1 MSLEADVGKPLLDVL
16 REVVLDPAKQA
27 AFSGDPSGYLAEY
40 GYEDVPAD
48 DVSEAL
54 SLVADTLPPEAAQAV
69 AAAAPL
75 APASPADELGDMG
88 GHLGADPGSDPEG
101 DAFGEVTQDFDAF
114 AAGADGSD
122 LDDDLDGDF
131 GTGEVAAVG
140 DGYDDGAFGEGSEV
154 GSGYAVADDGVLHD
168 GSLDDGLDDG
178 VDLPDDPPD
187 GYDDSPLDPDH
198 VVLDDG
204 LDDGVDHPGGYDDSA
219 VDADDG
225 DLPDDPGDFLDDIG
239 SF

>member
-1 MSLEADVGKPLLDVL
+1 MGKPLLDVL

-27 AFSGDPSGYLAEY
+27 AFGDDPAAYLAEY

-69 AAAAPL
+69 TAAAPV
-75 APASPADELGDMG
+75 APPSPADDLGGEL
-88 GHLGADPGSDPEG
+88 EG
-101 DAFGEVTQDFDAF
+101 DAFGDVTQDFDAF
-114 AAGADGSD
+114 AAGATDPD
-122 LDDDLDGDF
+122 LDDDLEGDF
-131 GTGEVAAVG
+131 GTGEVAAVD

-154 GSGYAVADDGVLHD
+154 GTGYPG
-168 GSLDDGLDDG
+168 
-178 VDLPDDPPD
+178 
-187 GYDDSPLDPDH
+187 GYDDTPVDPDDI
-198 VVLDDG
+198 VLEDVTLPDE
-204 LDDGVDHPGGYDDSA
+204 HPGGYDDTPLDPDDVTLEDTDSSGA
-219 VDADDG
+219 DLADDV

>member
-69 AAAAPL
+69 AAAAPV
-75 APASPADELGDMG
+75 APASPADELGD
-88 GHLGADPGSDPEG
+88 LGDDLGTDLEGDLEG
-101 DAFGEVTQDFDAF
+101 DAFGDVTPDFDAF
-114 AAGADGSD
+114 AAGTADPD

-140 DGYDDGAFGEGSEV
+140 DGYDGAFGEGSEV
-154 GSGYAVADDGVLHD
+154 GSGYAGGHGDGVLDGPDLPDDQPGGYD
-168 GSLDDGLDDG
+168 GSPLEPDHGVLDGGLDDG
-178 VDLPDDPPD
+178 VDLPDGLPD
-187 GYDDSPLDPDH
+187 
-198 VVLDDG
+198 
-204 LDDGVDHPGGYDDSA
+204 DHPGDYDGPG
-219 VDADDG
+219 VDADDV